1 VAKTKKQKAAAKA
14 ARTRAANKKK
24 KGNNNK
30 KKQDPLTK
38 AWGKITTAAG
48 GVVTLQLITGS
59 DMSASTGQPM
69 ATRAKNFINSLS
81 GRVSGYAPFAGDPNA
96 GGHIPQTL
104 SIEGMFNKYSGI
116 GLGLIGYSMIPSS
129 ILPHKAKAKTLGKK
143 VFGGGLLGGLFKP
156 STNPHNTNLLSQSQA
171 TPIIQN
177 AGVT

>member
-1 VAKTKKQKAAAKA
+1 MAKTKKQKAAAKA
-14 ARTRAANKKK
+14 KRTRAANKKK
-24 KGNNNK
+24 KGNNK
-30 KKQDPLTK
+30 KRDPLSK

-81 GRVSGYAPFAGDPNA
+81 GRVTGYAPFSNDPNA

-129 ILPHKAKAKTLGKK
+129 ILPHKGKAKTLGKK
-143 VFGGGLLGGLFKP
+143 VFGGALLGGLFKP
-156 STNPHNTNLLSQSQA
+156 STNPHNTNLLSQTQS
-171 TPIIQN
+171 TPMITN

>member
-1 VAKTKKQKAAAKA
+1 MAKTKKQKAAAKA
-14 ARTRAANKKK
+14 KRTRAANKKK

-30 KKQDPLTK
+30 KRDPLTK

-81 GRVSGYAPFAGDPNA
+81 GRVTGYAPFSGDPNA

-156 STNPHNTNLLSQSQA
+156 STNPHNTNLLSQSHA